1 MYAGHAAVALALKT
15 REPRI
20 PMAVLVAA
28 CFGPD
33 WVELFLGL
41 FLGRA
46 AGETYSHFIPGVLLG
61 ASAAALLYAVVFRR
75 PGSRWVAIGWLSHWP
90 ADFLTAHKPLID
102 PGHVVGLDFYDL
114 PKVDFLIEA
123 SLLAVAAWLYMRAFA
138 PDTLRRRW
146 VAVAALAL
154 VSVQSVLDYGLQH
167 EPWRQW
173 NPSLAR
179 AQWQPHLT
187 VASSGSTLTPLRT
200 ALALSPASIQ
210 RGRDGEGRTPRPGD
224 TGLPHVR

>member
-15 REPRI
+15 REPRV

-46 AGETYSHFIPGVLLG
+46 TGETYSHFIPGVLLG
-61 ASAAALLYAVVFRR
+61 ASAAALLYALVFRR
-75 PGSRWVAIGWLSHWP
+75 PGSRWVAIGWLLHWP
-90 ADFLTAHKPLID
+90 ADFLTAHKPLIN

-123 SLLAVAAWLYMRAFA
+123 TLVVVCTWVYVRAFA
-138 PDTLRRRW
+138 PERAQRRW
-146 VAVAALAL
+146 MAAAALGL
-154 VSVQSVLDYGLQH
+154 VGIQSVLDYGLQH

-179 AQWQPHLT
+179 LQWQPHLT
-187 VASSGSTLTPLRT
+187 GVSPGSSVPPLRT
-200 ALALSPASIQ
+200 ALAFSPGNNSA
-210 RGRDGEGRTPRPGD
+210 RARWPRTDPEAW
-224 TGLPHVR
+224 